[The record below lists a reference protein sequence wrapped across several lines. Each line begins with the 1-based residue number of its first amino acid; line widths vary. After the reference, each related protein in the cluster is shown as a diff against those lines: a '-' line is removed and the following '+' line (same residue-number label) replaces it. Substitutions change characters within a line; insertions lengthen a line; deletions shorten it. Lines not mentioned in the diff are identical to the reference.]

1 MTCDDFPFDLYYL
14 ELYDRMKQVWSVVRK
29 CLADYK
35 REDEYRRALLEIERV
50 LAEVVRDDEIRKLV
64 KRLKEYHK
72 DFQRLRRILET
83 GGSREEVEARVRRC
97 VNLFKRRG
105 KKDARYRKVVKQI
118 ESAWEGLF
126 HCYEDERIPRTNN
139 DLEDF
144 VRRLRGL
151 WRRITGC
158 SDMDEWILF
167 HAPDAVYLFNF
178 LDGHL
183 KELGIDVTLRD
194 AMASVDRETY
204 TAVLRERAARKAGDR
219 FRRRVNRNPKETLK
233 KIIEENRKLYGSF
246 D

>member
-1 MTCDDFPFDLYYL
+1 M
-14 ELYDRMKQVWSVVRK
+14 VRK

-35 REDEYRRALLEIERV
+35 IEDEYRRALVEIERI
-50 LAEVVRDDEIRKLV
+50 LAEVVKDEEIRKLV
-64 KRLKEYHK
+64 KRLREYHK

-97 VNLFKRRG
+97 VNLFRRRG
-105 KKDARYRKVVKQI
+105 KRDARYRRVVKQI

-158 SDMDEWILF
+158 SVMDEWILF

-183 KELGIDVTLRD
+183 RELGLDVTLSE
-194 AMASVDRETY
+194 AMASVGRETY
-204 TAVLRERAARKAGDR
+204 TAVLREREARKAGDR
-219 FRRRVNRNPKETLK
+219 FRRRVNRNPKEALE

-246 D
+246 G

>member
-1 MTCDDFPFDLYYL
+1 VTCDDFPFDLYYV
-14 ELYDRMKQVWSVVRK
+14 ELYDRMKQVRNVVRK
-29 CLADYK
+29 CLADCK
-35 REDEYRRALLEIERV
+35 QEGEYQRSLLEIERV
-50 LAEVVRDDEIRKLV
+50 LAEVVKDDQIRKLV
-64 KRLKEYHK
+64 KRLKEYYK
-72 DFQRLRRILET
+72 DFQRLRRILEH
-83 GGSREEVEARVRRC
+83 GGSRAEVEARVRGC

-118 ESAWEGLF
+118 RSAWEGLF
-126 HCYEDERIPRTNN
+126 HCYDDQRIPRTNN
-139 DLEDF
+139 DLENF

-158 SDMDEWILF
+158 SVMDEWILF

-183 KELGIDVTLRD
+183 RELGVDVTLKD

-204 TAVLRERAARKAGDR
+204 TAVLRERAARKSGDR
-219 FRRRVNRNPKETLK
+219 FRRRVNRNPKEALK
-233 KIIEENRKLYGSF
+233 EIIEENRKLHRSF